1 MGAAGSDVGA
11 QDTARRDTVEMLVA
25 FVEQSDGPS
34 AAQIVDI
41 AQVPHHLFTH
51 CSAYDIC
58 ILDGMFEA
66 LAMREALCTRWSI
79 YPSDNALMMIL

>member
-11 QDTARRDTVEMLVA
+11 QDTAMQDTVEMLVA

-41 AQVPHHLFTH
+41 AQVLRPPLHTLNCPRQSCKH
-51 CSAYDIC
+51 CV
-58 ILDGMFEA
+58 
-66 LAMREALCTRWSI
+66 
-79 YPSDNALMMIL
+79 